1 MNTSGTR
8 VVSQSCETPD
18 VKVDMG
24 SYNLSDFPEN
34 GASAK
39 EQYFSL
45 NMKNCPTGI
54 NNFRFSFSP
63 TAGSPVWDAGTGM
76 VNLNSNST
84 AKGLALQMRFSDKS
98 TLKLNQ
104 NYIMKAP
111 TSQGGNAYV
120 SLQARFV
127 RIEPSNAQMRAG
139 DANAE
144 IAFVVEY
151 L

>member
-1 MNTSGTR
+1 MNTTGTR

-24 SYNLSDFPEN
+24 SYDLSDFPKN
-34 GASAK
+34 GAYAK

-63 TAGSPVWDAGTGM
+63 TADSPIWDAGNGM
-76 VNLNSNST
+76 VNLNSTST
-84 AKGLALQMRFSDKS
+84 AKGLALQMRFSDGKS
-98 TLKLNQ
+98 LKLNQ
-104 NYIMKAP
+104 NYIVKAP
-111 TSQGGNAYV
+111 TAEGGNAFV
-120 SLQARFV
+120 DLQARFV
-127 RIEPSNAQMRAG
+127 RIEPANSQMRAG
-139 DANAE
+139 NANAE

>member
-1 MNTSGTR
+1 
-8 VVSQSCETPD
+8 
-18 VKVDMG
+18 
-24 SYNLSDFPEN
+24 
-34 GASAK
+34 
-39 EQYFSL
+39 
-45 NMKNCPTGI
+45 
-54 NNFRFSFSP
+54 
-63 TAGSPVWDAGTGM
+63 
-76 VNLNSNST
+76 
-84 AKGLALQMRFSDKS
+84 MRFSDR
-98 TLKLNQ
+98 TILKLNQ

-111 TSQGGNAYV
+111 TSSGGNASV